1 MPLLCA
7 DLRQLQRA
15 ALSPFAELQP
25 DAVAAPAVLSELRDL
40 DPPLLELLWVSLG
53 LELAGWRAAWPELE
67 AALSDACARCE
78 PACGELAAWVA
89 ELSQRPVALAPSLG
103 PRGRAFP
110 EQIVVGAPLE
120 WNALTPRDA
129 ALQAAHEALV
139 LAVDAEWAAAEPR
152 ALRQL
157 ARALSDAPSEWRAA
171 HAAWLGR
178 LDLRGIAAH
187 SPELAPLLALP
198 PEERADAL
206 RA

>member
-103 PRGRAFP
+103 PRGRAFRWMLCP
-110 EQIVVGAPLE
+110 EPPADAGGGGRAP
-120 WNALTPRDA
+120 WA
-129 ALQAAHEALV
+129 ALAA
-139 LAVDAEWAAAEPR
+139 DP
-152 ALRQL
+152 
-157 ARALSDAPSEWRAA
+157 AP
-171 HAAWLGR
+171 
-178 LDLRGIAAH
+178 
-187 SPELAPLLALP
+187 PPAPP
-198 PEERADAL
+198 
-206 RA
+206 